1 MRMQLSDFCPSVSR
15 VSASA
20 TVDILREVRNNQWA
34 PTPRRNYLV
43 HQTSTTGKRLV
54 LPDVLSS
61 LPQFGLI
68 TAKEPTLSE
77 KVYEAFKRDIIYGVF
92 QPGEPLS
99 EKELAHRYKASR
111 TPVRE
116 AAVRLQNDRLL
127 RIVSNRGYFVAQITL
142 QVLNDIYEFRSAV
155 ECAAAELAATKGV
168 SDSALKQLL
177 SLAKSGRVP
186 SDRKSCIRFIEA
198 DTAFHLGIALL
209 ARNQLLVQAVKD
221 ARSQMKRIMLAAIDI
236 QYFGEL
242 PMREHLEILSA
253 IREKDAARAR
263 ELMHSHIMQ
272 SKDKI
277 LGIASILP
285 SRSNP

>member
-1 MRMQLSDFCPSVSR
+1 M
-15 VSASA
+15 
-20 TVDILREVRNNQWA
+20 
-34 PTPRRNYLV
+34 V
-43 HQTSTTGKRLV
+43 HQTAATGKTLV

-68 TAKEPTLSE
+68 AGRALTLGE
-77 KVYEAFKRDIIYGVF
+77 KVYQAFKRDIIYGVF

-127 RIVSNRGYFVAQITL
+127 RIVPNRGYFVAQITL

-168 SDSALKQLL
+168 SDVALKQLL
-177 SLAKSGRVP
+177 TLAKCPCVP
-186 SDRKSCIRFIEA
+186 HQRKSCVRFVEA

-221 ARSQMKRIMLAAIDI
+221 ARSQMERIMLAAIDI

-242 PMREHLEILSA
+242 PTREHLEILSA
-253 IREKDAARAR
+253 IKDKDASRAR
-263 ELMHSHIMQ
+263 KLMHSHIMQ

-285 SRSNP
+285 SHSNP